1 MTENIDNHLIVYV
14 ISSEKYQKGHWLQP
28 LKCEYLLF
36 LQAFV
41 IENEIFTDQRK
52 QNIWKL

>member
-52 QNIWKL
+52 QNI